1 MDQDYTGRKRIL
13 PFHVG
18 KPLDKLLSHETG
30 SFCQGQLPLN
40 LPVIDCCFHTDLS
53 RKNTSSRNLD
63 TCSYIFHWL
72 GIWLKKVL
80 PVKSRGADHC
90 FKTAAYPL
98 QNYQKKKRKE
108 CKTLQFWIKLLM
120 INIINALSIYFLKY
134 GKIWSIL
141 KYGKAEKF
149 FSLNVILNISSIF
162 LSVLAS
168 NLKCCSKPS
177 SQKVKAVV
185 RTNTFPL

>member
-1 MDQDYTGRKRIL
+1 
-13 PFHVG
+13 
-18 KPLDKLLSHETG
+18 
-30 SFCQGQLPLN
+30 
-40 LPVIDCCFHTDLS
+40 
-53 RKNTSSRNLD
+53 
-63 TCSYIFHWL
+63 
-72 GIWLKKVL
+72 
-80 PVKSRGADHC
+80 
-90 FKTAAYPL
+90 
-98 QNYQKKKRKE
+98 
-108 CKTLQFWIKLLM
+108 M